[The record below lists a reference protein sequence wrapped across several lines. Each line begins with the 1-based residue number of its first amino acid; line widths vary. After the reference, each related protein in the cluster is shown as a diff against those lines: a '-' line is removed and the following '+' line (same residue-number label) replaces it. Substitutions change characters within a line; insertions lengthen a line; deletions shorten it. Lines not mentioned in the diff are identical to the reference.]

1 MEYQKIARDAVYNGE
16 IETKSSRR
24 IWDYLFS
31 NMFNNVMI
39 YPQIWEDPEVDLE
52 ALEIQGSDDIVAIA
66 SGGCNL
72 LNMLTENP
80 NSITGVDLC
89 RAHLALNSLKQTA
102 FSKIELYEDF
112 FEFFGCS

>member
-24 IWDYLFS
+24 VWDYLFS

-89 RAHLALNSLKQTA
+89 RAHLA
-102 FSKIELYEDF
+102 
-112 FEFFGCS
+112 